1 MWESVREIVNNEN
14 DFLYNFIDERPKN
27 WNGFIE
33 DVEEIVVGVGN
44 DKIVNEY
51 EVKCFV
57 DIDYVNN
64 IKEIFTAVT
73 NNNKQKNH

>member
-27 WNGFIE
+27 WNGFIQ
-33 DVEEIVVGVGN
+33 DVEEIVVGIRI
-44 DKIVNEY
+44 DKFVNEY

>member
-57 DIDYVNN
+57 DID
-64 IKEIFTAVT
+64 
-73 NNNKQKNH
+73 